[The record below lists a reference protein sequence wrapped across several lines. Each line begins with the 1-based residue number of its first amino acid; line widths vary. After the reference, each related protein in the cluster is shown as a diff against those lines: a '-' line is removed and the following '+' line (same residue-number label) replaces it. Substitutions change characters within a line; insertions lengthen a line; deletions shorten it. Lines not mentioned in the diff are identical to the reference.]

1 MVYHQHKTVWS
12 PIQDALPA
20 HHSSFALEW
29 QHSAQVVTQQT
40 EATQE
45 ASQRYYYSA
54 AHPLPEIQVGTNVAV
69 QDHKTRLWD
78 TYSVMIAIG
87 S

>member
-1 MVYHQHKTVWS
+1 MPSRKDGLSQAQNCMA

-45 ASQRYYYSA
+45 ASQRYYNTA
-54 AHPLPEIQVGTNVAV
+54 VHPLLEIQVGTIVAV
-69 QDHKTRLWD
+69 QDHRIRLWD
-78 TYSVMIAIG
+78 T
-87 S
+87 